1 MRKIGLFLIG
11 LCMSAAASAQN
22 FNDYFA
28 DKTLRLD
35 YIFTGNATR
44 TETPSGRI
52 APGRKR
58 TSGRKRP
65 AKRKSHLQDI
75 FLITF
80 SGMAG
85 D

>member
-44 TETPSGRI
+44 QEICLDELCRSGKI
-52 APGRKR
+52 KR
-58 TSGRKRP
+58 GDYILLTAFGGGLTWG
-65 AKRKSHLQDI
+65 AM
-75 FLITF
+75 LIRW
-80 SGMAG
+80 
-85 D
+85 